1 MEHSQH
7 DWRHRRAVK
16 IGWLSPMI
24 MLILTAMPDPAA
36 AQQPWSGETLTLRA
50 GAVVMDVDSSFRVD
64 SRSLGKGTTVDAEDD
79 LGLDDSDD
87 VFRAELLWRIAPR
100 HQLSLGYYDLSRDE
114 TERTDEPYQIGNV
127 IFPPGILVETEFDLK
142 LADFSYAYSL
152 VQNDRFEFAPL
163 IGVYGMDFD
172 VRVENDLLGLSEGE
186 SQKFPLP
193 TIGARFN
200 YQLSPSWWLRAKG
213 QYFYIEYDQYEG
225 EMLEIGAGL
234 EWNVWRKLSLG
245 ASYSHINMD
254 IEDTN
259 ANGGKGE
266 YEYDGIWGYLALTF

>member
-1 MEHSQH
+1 M
-7 DWRHRRAVK
+7 RHGRSLCRDRQS
-16 IGWLSPMI
+16 SPVRC
-24 MLILTAMPDPAA
+24 LLPILLALGSTPNPAA

-50 GAVVMDVDSSFRVD
+50 GAVIMDVDSSFRVD
-64 SRSLGKGTTVDAEDD
+64 SRSLGKGTNVDAEDD

-100 HQLSLGYYDLSRDE
+100 HQLSLGYYDLSRDA
-114 TERTDEPYQIGNV
+114 TERTDEAYRIGNV
-127 IFPPGILVETEFDLK
+127 IFPAGISVSTEFDLK
-142 LADFSYAYSL
+142 LADLSYAYSL

-172 VRVENDLLGLSEGE
+172 VRVENDPLGLSEGE
-186 SQKFPLP
+186 AEKFPLP

-200 YQLSPSWWLRAKG
+200 YRLTPSWWIRAKG

-225 EMLEIGAGL
+225 QMLELGAGL

-245 ASYSHINMD
+245 AGYSHIDMD
-254 IEDTN
+254 IENTN

-266 YEYDGIWGYLALTF
+266 YKYDGLWAYLALTF

>member
-1 MEHSQH
+1 MEHSQD
-7 DWRHRRAVK
+7 DWRHRRAVT

-24 MLILTAMPDPAA
+24 MLILTAMPNLAA

-50 GAVVMDVDSSFRVD
+50 GAVIMDVDSSFRVD
-64 SRSLGKGTTVDAEDD
+64 SRSLGEGTTVDAEDD

-87 VFRAELLWRIAPR
+87 VFRAELVWRIAPR
-100 HQLSLGYYDLSRDE
+100 HQLSLGYYDLSRDA
-114 TERTDEPYQIGNV
+114 TERTDEAYQIGNV
-127 IFPPGILVETEFDLK
+127 IFPPGISVDTQFDLK
-142 LADFSYAYSL
+142 LADFSYAFSV
-152 VQNDRFEFAPL
+152 VQNERFEFAPQ
-163 IGVYGMDFD
+163 IGVYWLDFD

-186 SQKFPLP
+186 GQEFPLP

-200 YQLSPSWWLRAKG
+200 YQLAPSWWLRAKG

-225 EMLEIGAGL
+225 QMLELGAGL

-245 ASYSHINMD
+245 ASYSHIDMD

-266 YEYDGIWGYLALTF
+266 YEYDGVWGYLALTF

>member
-1 MEHSQH
+1 MTHGQ
-7 DWRHRRAVK
+7 DVWRDRRTVT
-16 IGWLSPMI
+16 IGRLLPMI
-24 MLILTAMPDPAA
+24 MLALATTPNPAA
-36 AQQPWSGETLTLRA
+36 AEPPWSGETLTLRA
-50 GAVVMDVDSSFRVD
+50 GAVIMDVDSSFRVD

-100 HQLSLGYYDLSRDE
+100 HQLSLGYYDLSRDAD
-114 TERTDEPYQIGNV
+114 ERTDEPYQIGNV
-127 IFPPGILVETEFDLK
+127 IFPPGISVNTEFDLR

-152 VQNDRFEFAPL
+152 IQNDRFEFAPM
-163 IGVYGMDFD
+163 IGIYGLDFD

-186 SQKFPLP
+186 GEKFPLP

-200 YQLSPSWWLRAKG
+200 YQLSPAWWVRAKG
-213 QYFYIEYDQYEG
+213 QYFYISYDQYEG

-234 EWNVWRKLSLG
+234 EWNVWRKLSVG

-266 YEYDGIWGYLALTF
+266 YEYDGVWAYLALTF